1 MKQTTVYYKISNT
14 LINNLKH
21 RDDIK
26 ILKKP
31 SFLTKLFS
39 KKRYP
44 DIYFHSGE
52 LDENSIEFI
61 KNSKFV
67 VTNSFSNLN
76 LILAKTKISH
86 EKIKVIY
93 PSVDI
98 KYQKPKELKEKYKD
112 RFSLTENTKIIF
124 FTAKNFKTSGVKE
137 FLQIVSNLSFID
149 FKVIIAGAKQQLA
162 ALEFTLPKYSKLEPK
177 IILLDESKEKLDE
190 LYLISDVF
198 LLPSYNKNIASSVI
212 KAMFCKCV
220 VFSTMN
226 NDAKEILDVYATM
239 ENPND
244 PSTAFK
250 IDAILFDEN
259 ELKKIK
265 KQNRNIALEMS
276 LDKNI
281 EKFNDILTKIYL

>member
-26 ILKKP
+26 ILIKP

-226 NDAKEILDVYATM
+226 NDAKEIIDVYATM

-281 EKFNDILTKIYL
+281 EKFNDILTKI

>member
-21 RDDIK
+21 RKDIK

-31 SFLTKLFS
+31 SFITKLFS

-76 LILAKTKISH
+76 LILAKTKIRH

-149 FKVIIAGAKQQLA
+149 FKVIIAGTKQQLA

-177 IILLDESKEKLDE
+177 IILLDESKENLDE

-265 KQNRNIALEMS
+265 KQNRNIAVEKKKN
-276 LDKNI
+276 KNI
-281 EKFNDILTKIYL
+281 EKFNGSLTKI

>member
-52 LDENSIEFI
+52 LDENSIDFI

-226 NDAKEILDVYATM
+226 NDAKEIIDVYATM

-265 KQNRNIALEMS
+265 KQNREIALEMS

-281 EKFNDILTKIYL
+281 DKFNDILTKI

>member
-31 SFLTKLFS
+31 SFITKLFS

-149 FKVIIAGAKQQLA
+149 FKVIIAGTKQQLA

-177 IILLDESKEKLDE
+177 IILLDESKENLDE

-259 ELKKIK
+259 ELKKVK

-281 EKFNDILTKIYL
+281 EKFNDILTKI

>member
-21 RDDIK
+21 RKDIK

-31 SFLTKLFS
+31 SFITKLFS

-52 LDENSIEFI
+52 LDENSIDFI

-149 FKVIIAGAKQQLA
+149 FKVIIAGTKQQLA

-177 IILLDESKEKLDE
+177 IILLDESKENLDE

-265 KQNRNIALEMS
+265 KQNREIALEMS

-281 EKFNDILTKIYL
+281 DKFNDILTKI

>member
-149 FKVIIAGAKQQLA
+149 FKVIIAGTKQQLA
-162 ALEFTLPKYSKLEPK
+162 ALEFTLPKYSKLESK
-177 IILLDESKEKLDE
+177 IILLDESKESLDE

-265 KQNRNIALEMS
+265 KQNREIALEMS

-281 EKFNDILTKIYL
+281 DKFNDILTKI

>member
-149 FKVIIAGAKQQLA
+149 FKVIIAGTKQQLA

-177 IILLDESKEKLDE
+177 IILLDESKENLDE
-190 LYLISDVF
+190 LYLISDIF

-226 NDAKEILDVYATM
+226 NDAKEIIDVYATM

-281 EKFNDILTKIYL
+281 EKFNDILTKI

>member
-21 RDDIK
+21 RKDIK

-52 LDENSIEFI
+52 LDENSIDFI

-112 RFSLTENTKIIF
+112 RFSLTQNTKIIF

-149 FKVIIAGAKQQLA
+149 FKVIIAGTKQQLA

-177 IILLDESKEKLDE
+177 IILLDESKENLDE

-265 KQNRNIALEMS
+265 KQNREIALEMS

-281 EKFNDILTKIYL
+281 DKFNDILTKI

>member
-31 SFLTKLFS
+31 SFITKLFS

-149 FKVIIAGAKQQLA
+149 FKVIIAGTKQQLA

-177 IILLDESKEKLDE
+177 IILLDESKENLDE

-281 EKFNDILTKIYL
+281 EKFNDILTKI

>member
-1 MKQTTVYYKISNT
+1 MKQTTIHYKTSNT
-14 LINNLKH
+14 LINSLKA

-26 ILKKP
+26 ILKKS
-31 SFLTKLFS
+31 SFITKLFS

-149 FKVIIAGAKQQLA
+149 FKVIIAGTKQQLA

-177 IILLDESKEKLDE
+177 IILLDESKENLDE

-265 KQNRNIALEMS
+265 KQNREIALEMS

-281 EKFNDILTKIYL
+281 DKFNDILTKI

>member
-1 MKQTTVYYKISNT
+1 MKQTTVYYKTSNT

-198 LLPSYNKNIASSVI
+198 LLPSYNKNIASSII

-226 NDAKEILDVYATM
+226 NDAKEIIDVYATM

-281 EKFNDILTKIYL
+281 EKFNDILTKI

>member
-67 VTNSFSNLN
+67 VTNSFSNLD

-226 NDAKEILDVYATM
+226 NDAKEIIDVYATM

-281 EKFNDILTKIYL
+281 EKFNDILTKI

>member
-1 MKQTTVYYKISNT
+1 MVFTRDAGEDGIEVRVQNGDVWLTQKAISQLFDVDRSVVT
-14 LINNLKH
+14 KH
-21 RDDIK
+21 LSNIFK
-26 ILKKP
+26 E
-31 SFLTKLFS
+31 
-39 KKRYP
+39 
-44 DIYFHSGE
+44 GE

-212 KAMFCKCV
+212 KAMFCKSV

-226 NDAKEILDVYATM
+226 NDAKEIIDVYATM
-239 ENPND
+239 EQPSD
-244 PSTAFK
+244 PSTPFK
-250 IDAILFDEN
+250 IDAILFDEKEMN
-259 ELKKIK
+259 SIK
-265 KQNRNIALEMS
+265 KQNREIAIEMS

-281 EKFNDILTKIYL
+281 EKFNDILLNI

>member
-21 RDDIK
+21 RKDIK

-149 FKVIIAGAKQQLA
+149 FKVIIAGTKQQLA

-177 IILLDESKEKLDE
+177 IILLDESKENLDE

-265 KQNRNIALEMS
+265 KQNREIALEMS

-281 EKFNDILTKIYL
+281 DKFNDILTKI

>member
-31 SFLTKLFS
+31 SFITKLFS

-149 FKVIIAGAKQQLA
+149 FKVIIAGTKQQLA

-198 LLPSYNKNIASSVI
+198 LLPSYNKNIASSII

-265 KQNRNIALEMS
+265 KQNREIALEMS

-281 EKFNDILTKIYL
+281 DKFNDILTKI

>member
-1 MKQTTVYYKISNT
+1 MKKTTVYYKISNT

-149 FKVIIAGAKQQLA
+149 FKVIIAGTKQQLA

-177 IILLDESKEKLDE
+177 IILLDESKENLDE

-281 EKFNDILTKIYL
+281 EKFNDILTKI

>member
-198 LLPSYNKNIASSVI
+198 LLPSYNKNIASSII

-226 NDAKEILDVYATM
+226 NDAKEIIDVYATM

-259 ELKKIK
+259 ELKKVK

-281 EKFNDILTKIYL
+281 EKFNDILTKI

>member
-21 RDDIK
+21 REDIK

-52 LDENSIEFI
+52 LDENSIDFI

-149 FKVIIAGAKQQLA
+149 FKVIIAGTKQQLA

-177 IILLDESKEKLDE
+177 IILLDESKENLDE

-265 KQNRNIALEMS
+265 KQNREIALEMS

-281 EKFNDILTKIYL
+281 DKFNDILTKI

>member
-177 IILLDESKEKLDE
+177 IILLDESKESLDE

-281 EKFNDILTKIYL
+281 EKFNDILTKI

>member
-1 MKQTTVYYKISNT
+1 MKQTTIHYKTSNT
-14 LINNLKH
+14 LINRLKA

-149 FKVIIAGAKQQLA
+149 FKVIIAGTKQQLA

-265 KQNRNIALEMS
+265 KQNREIALEMS

-281 EKFNDILTKIYL
+281 DKFNDILTKI

>member
-149 FKVIIAGAKQQLA
+149 FKVIIAGTKQQLA

-250 IDAILFDEN
+250 IDAILFDED

-265 KQNRNIALEMS
+265 KQNREIALEMS

-281 EKFNDILTKIYL
+281 DKFNDILTKI

>member
-52 LDENSIEFI
+52 LDENSIDFI

-149 FKVIIAGAKQQLA
+149 FKVIIAGTKQQLA

-177 IILLDESKEKLDE
+177 IILLDESKENLDE

-265 KQNRNIALEMS
+265 KQNREIALEMS

-281 EKFNDILTKIYL
+281 DKFNDILTKI

>member
-149 FKVIIAGAKQQLA
+149 FKVIIAGTKQQLA

-177 IILLDESKEKLDE
+177 IILLDESKENLDE
-190 LYLISDVF
+190 LYLISDIF

-281 EKFNDILTKIYL
+281 EKFNDILTKI

>member
-31 SFLTKLFS
+31 SFITKLFS

-149 FKVIIAGAKQQLA
+149 FKVIIAGTKQQLA
-162 ALEFTLPKYSKLEPK
+162 ALEFTLPKYSKLESK
-177 IILLDESKEKLDE
+177 IILLDESKESLDE

-265 KQNRNIALEMS
+265 KQNREIALEMS

-281 EKFNDILTKIYL
+281 DKFNDILTKI

>member
-149 FKVIIAGAKQQLA
+149 FKVIIAGTKQQLA

-177 IILLDESKEKLDE
+177 IILLDESKESLDE

-226 NDAKEILDVYATM
+226 NDAKEIIDVYATM

-281 EKFNDILTKIYL
+281 EKFNDILTKI

>member
-21 RDDIK
+21 RKDIK

-31 SFLTKLFS
+31 SFITKLFS

-52 LDENSIEFI
+52 LDENSIDFI

-112 RFSLTENTKIIF
+112 RFSLTANTKIIF

-149 FKVIIAGAKQQLA
+149 FKVIIAGTKQQLA

-177 IILLDESKEKLDE
+177 IILLDESKENLDE

-281 EKFNDILTKIYL
+281 EKFNDILTKI

>member
-1 MKQTTVYYKISNT
+1 MKQTTVYYKISKT

-226 NDAKEILDVYATM
+226 NDAKEIIDVYATM

-281 EKFNDILTKIYL
+281 EKFNDILTKI

>member
-1 MKQTTVYYKISNT
+1 MKQTTIHYKTSNT
-14 LINNLKH
+14 LINRLKA

-149 FKVIIAGAKQQLA
+149 FKVIIAGTKQQLA
-162 ALEFTLPKYSKLEPK
+162 ALEFTLPKYSKLESK
-177 IILLDESKEKLDE
+177 IILLDESKESLDE

-265 KQNRNIALEMS
+265 KQNREIALEMS

-281 EKFNDILTKIYL
+281 DKFNDILTKI

>member
-52 LDENSIEFI
+52 LDENSIDFI

-281 EKFNDILTKIYL
+281 EKFNDILTKI

>member
-21 RDDIK
+21 RKDIK

-149 FKVIIAGAKQQLA
+149 FKVIIAGTKQQLA
-162 ALEFTLPKYSKLEPK
+162 ALEFTLPKYSKLESK
-177 IILLDESKEKLDE
+177 IILLDESKESLDE

-198 LLPSYNKNIASSVI
+198 LLPSYNKNIASSAI

-265 KQNRNIALEMS
+265 KQNREIALEMS

-281 EKFNDILTKIYL
+281 DKFNDILTKI

>member
-98 KYQKPKELKEKYKD
+98 KYQKSKELKEKYKD

-226 NDAKEILDVYATM
+226 NDAKEIIDVYATM

-281 EKFNDILTKIYL
+281 EKFNDILTKI

>member
-21 RDDIK
+21 REDIK

-149 FKVIIAGAKQQLA
+149 FKVIIAGTKQQLA

-177 IILLDESKEKLDE
+177 IILLDESKESLDE

-265 KQNRNIALEMS
+265 KQNREIALEMS

-281 EKFNDILTKIYL
+281 EKFNDILTKI

>member
-112 RFSLTENTKIIF
+112 RFSLTQNTKIIF

-149 FKVIIAGAKQQLA
+149 FKVIIAGTKQQLA

-281 EKFNDILTKIYL
+281 EKFNDILTKI

>member
-112 RFSLTENTKIIF
+112 RFSLTQNTKIIF

-149 FKVIIAGAKQQLA
+149 FKVIIAGTKQQLA

-177 IILLDESKEKLDE
+177 IILLDESKENLDE

-265 KQNRNIALEMS
+265 KQNREIALEMS

-281 EKFNDILTKIYL
+281 DKFNDILTKI

>member
-226 NDAKEILDVYATM
+226 NDAKEIIDVYATM

-250 IDAILFDEN
+250 IDAVLFDDK

-265 KQNRNIALEMS
+265 KQNREIALEMS
-276 LDKNI
+276 LEKNI
-281 EKFNDILTKIYL
+281 EKFNDILTKI

>member
-14 LINNLKH
+14 LINKLKH

-226 NDAKEILDVYATM
+226 NDAKEIIDVYATM

-281 EKFNDILTKIYL
+281 EKFNDILTKI

>member
-21 RDDIK
+21 RKDIK

-31 SFLTKLFS
+31 SFITKLFS

-52 LDENSIEFI
+52 LDENSIDFI

-177 IILLDESKEKLDE
+177 IILLDESKENLDE

-281 EKFNDILTKIYL
+281 EKFNDILTKI

>member
-149 FKVIIAGAKQQLA
+149 FKVIIAGTKQQLA

-177 IILLDESKEKLDE
+177 IILLDESKESLDE

-281 EKFNDILTKIYL
+281 EKFNDILTKI

>member
-149 FKVIIAGAKQQLA
+149 FKVIIAGTKQQLA

-177 IILLDESKEKLDE
+177 IILLDESKENLDE

-265 KQNRNIALEMS
+265 KQNREIALEMS

-281 EKFNDILTKIYL
+281 DKFNDILTKI